1 MNKTLDDIILSYT
14 SGKKTAEETNEALE
28 KGRFDIRI
36 DPMHN
41 KLTAEKIDAGYGLLD
56 TGTGTLDV
64 VQVRNGKLVN
74 ADVGES
80 YALVWLKNKM
90 YHVKPDGVTLCD

>member
-1 MNKTLDDIILSYT
+1 MNKINEIMTAYT
-14 SGKKTAEETNEALE
+14 SGKKSLEDTNAAL
-28 KGRFDIRI
+28 KDAGAGFHL

-41 KLTAEKIDAGYGLLD
+41 KLTAEKIAAGYGLLD

-90 YHVKPDGVTLCD
+90 YHVKPDGVTLCG